1 MATVNQPRENS
12 ALSDFV
18 VKVREKLAE
27 KNMSIYQLAA
37 KAEVGR
43 PYLHRVLA
51 GEQVPTIDW
60 MERVGKI
67 LGIKIKVVVK

>member
-1 MATVNQPRENS
+1 MATVNQPRGAS

-18 VKVREKLAE
+18 AKVREKLTE
-27 KNMSIYQLAA
+27 KEMSIYQLAA
-37 KAEVGR
+37 EAEVGR